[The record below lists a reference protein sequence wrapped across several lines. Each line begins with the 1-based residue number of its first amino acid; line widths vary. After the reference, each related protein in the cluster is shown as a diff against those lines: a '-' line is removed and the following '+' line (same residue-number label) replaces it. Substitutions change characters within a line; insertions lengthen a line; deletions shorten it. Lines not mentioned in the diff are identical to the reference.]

1 MRKFAAA
8 LFAVCLWP
16 AAAAAAPLA
25 ALTSAAPAAQSV
37 RVAMRQ
43 ETLAP
48 GGRLAEHRCDGER
61 YLYVVS
67 GQLKVSNLVT
77 GDEEI
82 VDAGGMTAERPGDWH
97 VAEAVGG
104 QPATFYLIDR
114 GPTAGN

>member
-1 MRKFAAA
+1 MRKSVAAVFAA
-8 LFAVCLWP
+8 CLWP
-16 AAAAAAPLA
+16 AAALAAPLA
-25 ALTSAAPAAQSV
+25 TLTSAAPAAQPV

-43 ETLAP
+43 ETLPP
-48 GGRLAEHRCDGER
+48 GGKLAEHRSEGER

-82 VDAGGMTAERPGDWH
+82 VDAGRMAAERPGDWH
-97 VAEAVGG
+97 VAEAIGRE
-104 QPATFYLIDR
+104 PATFYMIDR

>member
-8 LFAVCLWP
+8 VSAACLWP
-16 AAAAAAPLA
+16 AMAAAAPHA
-25 ALTSAAPAAQSV
+25 ALTSALPAAQSV

-43 ETLAP
+43 ETLPP
-48 GGRLAEHRCDGER
+48 GGRLAEHRSDGER

-82 VDAGGMTAERPGDWH
+82 VAAGRMAAERPGDWH
-97 VAEAVGG
+97 VAEAVGRE
-104 QPATFYLIDR
+104 PATFYLIDR
-114 GPTAGN
+114 APAGGN